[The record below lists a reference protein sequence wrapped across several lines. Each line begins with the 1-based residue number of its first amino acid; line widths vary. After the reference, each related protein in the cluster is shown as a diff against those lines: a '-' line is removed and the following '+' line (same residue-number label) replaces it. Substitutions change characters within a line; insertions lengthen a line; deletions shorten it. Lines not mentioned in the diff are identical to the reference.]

1 MSTADDPRL
10 PVADPPVTA
19 PEPEYE
25 PAEPDTEQEEGDAGA
40 ETEQEG
46 EPIDEGD
53 GQPPKADGEPSPDT
67 VRRREQRQQAADRLK
82 AQNDRLR
89 AENNELRA
97 RTAGVRPEDVDGAVE
112 RIIGKPPK
120 EEEYRGDYLAYERA
134 LTAYELDKR
143 QTTREV
149 RRQVQSQESM
159 RAAQLR
165 DVAEAHQERVEDF
178 KARTPDFD
186 AVMAE
191 ANRLELKAS
200 PALEEMILESENSGH
215 LVYFLGRNPQVLDD
229 LNNMTDRQAARAIG
243 TIESRLSLPNNPRT
257 QTRAPAIIRPLT
269 GGAAPSSPDREVDAY
284 IMRKYPGRR

>member
-1 MSTADDPRL
+1 MSTADDPRV
-10 PVADPPVTA
+10 PAPQPAPA

-25 PAEPDTEQEEGDAGA
+25 PAEPETELEQGDAEDA
-40 ETEQEG
+40 ETEREADAT
-46 EPIDEGD
+46 IDEGD
-53 GQPPKADGEPSPDT
+53 GQPPKEDDKPPRAGTPRHE
-67 VRRREQRQQAADRLK
+67 RYQRQI
-82 AQNDRLR
+82 DRLR

-120 EEEYRGDYLAYERA
+120 EEEFRGDYLAYERA

-165 DVAEAHQERVEDF
+165 DVSEAHQDRIEDF

-191 ANRLELKAS
+191 ANRQELKAS
-200 PALEEMILESENSGH
+200 PVLEEMILESDNSAH
-215 LVYFLGRNPQVLDD
+215 LVYFFARNPNVLDD
-229 LNNMTDRQAARAIG
+229 LNNMTERQAARAIG
-243 TIESRLSLPNNPRT
+243 TIESRLSLPNPRT
-257 QTRAPAIIRPLT
+257 QTRAPAPFRPLT
-269 GGAAPSSPDREVDAY
+269 GGAAPQNDDARVDQY
-284 IMRKYPGRR
+284 IRSKYGKR